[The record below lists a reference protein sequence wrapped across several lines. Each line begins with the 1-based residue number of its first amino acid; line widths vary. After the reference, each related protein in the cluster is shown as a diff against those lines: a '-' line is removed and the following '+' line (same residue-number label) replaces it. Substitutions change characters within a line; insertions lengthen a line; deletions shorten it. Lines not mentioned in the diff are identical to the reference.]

1 MAELA
6 ACKDT
11 SKQAESADESS
22 AASPAAMEISRV
34 PSLGGPAE
42 LGDAGSLWQ
51 ALCECEAVAGA
62 AGATEPKRSRIDT
75 PAPASTGHAQ
85 RQRPHRPP
93 RPPKADPRSNSTLRA
108 TRRDRA
114 ARHHGPP
121 RPPPP
126 RRGQRRA
133 QLIVRPASFLPRA
146 VDASPPRH
154 AIDATP
160 PRRAVDATRRAPS
173 TRHTTAGSTARRRRR
188 RGRLH
193 WHTTPP
199 SSRRCSARASAAR
212 PRPSRTSSS

>member
-1 MAELA
+1 MA
-6 ACKDT
+6 
-11 SKQAESADESS
+11 S
-22 AASPAAMEISRV
+22 SRV
-34 PSLGGPAE
+34 PVPGAAAE

-51 ALCECEAVAGA
+51 ALCECAAVVGPP
-62 AGATEPKRSRIDT
+62 GATEHNRSRIDT

-93 RPPKADPRSNSTLRA
+93 RPPKADPRSNSGLCA
-108 TRRDRA
+108 TRRGRA
-114 ARHHGPP
+114 AQHHGPP

-146 VDASPPRH
+146 VDAPPPRH

-173 TRHTTAGSTARRRRR
+173 TQYHAQAQPPPTTTAAAAALSPRPRRPQNITKNRQARRAPGLPPPPLHDARKGRR
-188 RGRLH
+188 
-193 WHTTPP
+193 PP
-199 SSRRCSARASAAR
+199 HQLVF
-212 PRPSRTSSS
+212 